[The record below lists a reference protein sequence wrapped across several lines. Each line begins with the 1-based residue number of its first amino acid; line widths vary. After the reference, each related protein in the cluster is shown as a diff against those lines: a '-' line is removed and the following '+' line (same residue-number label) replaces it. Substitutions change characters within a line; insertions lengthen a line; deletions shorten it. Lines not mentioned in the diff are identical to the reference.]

1 MPLNLYNVF
10 PTNIF
15 PNLEYSGPSELER
28 ILSRR
33 LSYKEKNELL
43 ALFKT
48 NPPVQSQRNLRIF
61 SDGLD
66 ENSVVALENVKSCIT
81 NIFNAYSS
89 SGAEN
94 FKQWFSSLRRR
105 INSLQKTISKF
116 LELFKDF
123 EFLDDN
129 SKHQINQIL
138 GNGS

>member
-15 PNLEYSGPSELER
+15 PNLEFSEPTELER

-33 LSYKEKNELL
+33 LSNKEKKELL

-48 NPPVQSQRNLRIF
+48 NAPVQSLRQIRIF
-61 SDGLD
+61 SNGL
-66 ENSVVALENVKSCIT
+66 EESSEVALGNVKNCIT

-89 SGAEN
+89 SGAKN
-94 FKQWFSSLRRR
+94 FKEWFSSLRKR

-129 SKHQINQIL
+129 SKNQINQIL